1 LVQGDA
7 RVTGI
12 LTIGTGSIT
21 LDPDAKQ
28 IKGVD
33 EIIIGTATTVAIK
46 QDSAGE
52 VTFQDRE
59 GKQASVGIGTTV
71 SINTSGIITASSFR
85 GDGSQLTNI
94 ISGVGI
100 QSGSVRIGTGFTDI
114 NFTGTGITITGSGT
128 TVTVDIP
135 SSTITRQTETSSG
148 VTTDFTITGG
158 YTVGLI
164 DVYLNGVK
172 QRSGV
177 DFTASD
183 GSTVTMTPFISD
195 GDVVE
200 FQKYDKLNIAGITS
214 ADFATNA
221 YNIVGGVSFATSAG
235 IATALN
241 SDSSINT
248 SGIIT
253 ASQLAV
259 SGLSTSKNLLVTGI
273 TSATN
278 IIEIKS
284 NDSTP
289 GRIDL
294 YCETN
299 NAHYARLQAPEHGD
313 FGGNIT
319 VKLPASTGTLLLSD
333 GSGASL
339 TSLNASNLGSGTIP
353 DARFPATLPAISG
366 QNLTGIVTGITAGSN
381 ITVLE
386 SPSGNFIITAT
397 GGGGDTVS
405 INASAGDIL
414 SASSGEISADDAGA
428 DKLVFWDDSES
439 KLTYL
444 TAGNG
449 LSIDGTTI
457 SATGSGGISGIEIED
472 SETSVGTGITAINF
486 STNLTATASGGIA
499 TVTASGGGG
508 SSGVEIENNG
518 TSVGTGIT
526 AINFSTNVTATASG
540 GIATVTASGGGG
552 GSDGP
557 SSVMM
562 GMIF

>member
-1 LVQGDA
+1 MLEFNLFQHALELDLQ
-7 RVTGI
+7 I
-12 LTIGTGSIT
+12 LTYWCGYNSCWIWNN
-21 LDPDAKQ
+21 
-28 IKGVD
+28 
-33 EIIIGTATTVAIK
+33 E
-46 QDSAGE
+46 
-52 VTFQDRE
+52 
-59 GKQASVGIGTTV
+59 
-71 SINTSGIITASSFR
+71 
-85 GDGSQLTNI
+85 
-94 ISGVGI
+94 
-100 QSGSVRIGTGFTDI
+100 
-114 NFTGTGITITGSGT
+114 
-128 TVTVDIP
+128 TVDIP
-135 SSTITRQTETSSG
+135 SSTITRQSETSSG

-164 DVYLNGVK
+164 DVFVNGVK
-172 QRSGV
+172 QINGS
-177 DFTASD
+177 DFTATD
-183 GSTVTMTPFISD
+183 GSTVTMTPNVTD

-214 ADFATNA
+214 VTNATNA
-221 YNIVGGVSFATSAG
+221 YNIVGTDFS
-235 IATALN
+235 L
-241 SDSSINT
+241 NT

-259 SGLSTSKNLLVTGI
+259 SGLSTSKDLLVTGI

-397 GGGGDTVS
+397 GGGERRYC
-405 INASAGDIL
+405 INKCYCWGYS
-414 SASSGEISADDAGA
+414 SASSGEISADDAGS

-444 TAGNG
+444 TAGSG
-449 LSIDGTTI
+449 LSISGTTI
-457 SATGSGGISGIEIED
+457 
-472 SETSVGTGITAINF
+472 
-486 STNLTATASGGIA
+486 
-499 TVTASGGGG
+499 TASGGGG

>member
-1 LVQGDA
+1 MRIHSDKVDVLGHTETD
-7 RVTGI
+7 
-12 LTIGTGSIT
+12 T
-21 LDPDAKQ
+21 LNAS
-28 IKGVD
+28 GV
-33 EIIIGTATTVAIK
+33 
-46 QDSAGE
+46 
-52 VTFQDRE
+52 
-59 GKQASVGIGTTV
+59 
-71 SINTSGIITASSFR
+71 ITASSFR

-100 QSGSVRIGTGFTDI
+100 QSASTRIGTGFTDI
-114 NFTGTGITITGSGT
+114 NFTGAGITVVGSGT

-135 SSTITRQTETSSG
+135 SSTITRQSETSSG
-148 VTTDFTITGG
+148 VTTDFTVTGG
-158 YTVGLI
+158 YTVGLL
-164 DVYLNGVK
+164 DVFVNGVK
-172 QRSGV
+172 QINGS
-177 DFTASD
+177 DFTATD
-183 GSTVTMTPFISD
+183 GSTVTMTPNVTD
-195 GDVVE
+195 GDIVE

-214 ADFATNA
+214 VTNATNA
-221 YNIVGGVSFATSAG
+221 YNIVGTDFS
-235 IATALN
+235 L
-241 SDSSINT
+241 NT

-259 SGLSTSKNLLVTGI
+259 SGLSTSKDLLVTGI

-278 IIEIKS
+278 VIEIKS

-397 GGGGDTVS
+397 GGGGGGGDTVS
-405 INASAGDIL
+405 INATAGDIL
-414 SASSGEISADDAGA
+414 SVSSGEISADDAGS

-444 TAGNG
+444 TAGSG
-449 LSIDGTTI
+449 LSISGTTI
-457 SATGSGGISGIEIED
+457 
-472 SETSVGTGITAINF
+472 
-486 STNLTATASGGIA
+486 
-499 TVTASGGGG
+499 TASGGGG

-552 GSDGP
+552 GGGSEGP